1 MMKRHA
7 SGAAALVLALLSGC
21 RGSTS
26 DDPVAVRLVDLFA
39 RQKPSSQAPSALPAS
54 PMSEWRFAAA
64 PASAGRAHLGWEA
77 GPGVAEL
84 TVRNGRL
91 AGRSSDDFPVLHC
104 ERTAGLD
111 QRDLLHS
118 VEVRMSASAG
128 SNLAVQFV
136 GAEEVD
142 LGEAVG
148 QGRMVPWRVATPIV
162 AGGDVRT
169 YVLSA
174 ASNPFPIPAAS
185 VRHILIRPTDAA
197 DATFEI
203 ESIRLVFRKDFL
215 AGIPAGV
222 SWQGLSE
229 VYRET
234 LVAHAPEAVS
244 LEVDVPRDAF
254 LDLAV
259 GTLETE
265 PVTFR
270 VAVREGRGEE
280 TVALERMVSKPE
292 AWEPAPVDLSEW
304 GGRRVA
310 LTLTL
315 QAKRPDALGFWGSPV
330 VRRRVAAAGERDG
343 EAGRPRGVILILAD
357 TLRQDH
363 LDVYGEPR
371 ETAPVLRRM
380 AKEGALFRHAF
391 AEGTWTKV
399 SAPALLTSRYPL
411 STGVLDFEDRLP
423 SSAVTLAEAFRDAG
437 YATLNLSSII
447 FTGRFSNLHQGF
459 EELHEASSLADR
471 RSSKTAKEYVDRLV
485 PWLERHR
492 DVPFFVLL
500 HLLDPH
506 DPYEPKPPYNGKWAD
521 PARKEEHEKRTLAVR
536 ERIAD
541 PLLQAFGMPS
551 RGEVT
556 AAGFD
561 PETFIGYEKD
571 WYDGAILGMDTEIGR
586 LLRELRRLGLERDVL
601 VAFASD
607 HGEEFFDHGRTSHGQ
622 TVYGELTNVPL
633 IFWGAGVKPGR
644 VVDSTVQ
651 NLDVMPTLLEASGV
665 PLPAGLDGRSLLAHL
680 AGSGLGGRERPAF
693 AVKAATRDFFG
704 PRPRETESLAVWSGG
719 WKLIHNVQRP
729 QGKPEFEL
737 YDFRQDPLDQRD
749 VAAQHPDVVR
759 SLAGL
764 LAGWRPRAESR
775 RLPSD
780 AEAARTLGSK
790 ELERLRSLG
799 YIR

>member
-1 MMKRHA
+1 MMTRLA
-7 SGAAALVLALLSGC
+7 SCAAALAVALLAGC
-21 RGSTS
+21 RGPAS
-26 DDPVAVRLVDLFA
+26 DDPAAVRLVDLLA
-39 RQKPSSQAPSALPAS
+39 RQKPASQAPAAPPA
-54 PMSEWRFAAA
+54 PAMSEWRFAAA
-64 PASAGRAHLGWEA
+64 PAASEPALLGWKA
-77 GPGVAEL
+77 GPGVADL
-84 TVRNGRL
+84 AVRNGRL
-91 AGRSSDDFPVLHC
+91 AGRSSDDFPVLHF

-111 QRDLLHS
+111 QQDLLHS

-128 SNLAVQFV
+128 SNLSVQFV

-142 LGEAVG
+142 LAQAVG

-174 ASNPFPIPAAS
+174 ASDPLPIPAAK

-197 DATFEI
+197 GADFEI
-203 ESIRLVFRKDFL
+203 ESIRLVFRKGFL

-244 LEVDVPRDAF
+244 LEVDVPRNAF

-259 GTLETE
+259 GTLEAE

-280 TVALERMVSKPE
+280 KVVLEKTVSKPE

-304 GGRRVA
+304 GGRQVA
-310 LTLTL
+310 FTLTL
-315 QAKRPDALGFWGSPV
+315 QAKRLGALGFWGSPV
-330 VRRRVAAAGERDG
+330 VRRRVAADE
-343 EAGRPRGVILILAD
+343 ETGRPQGVILILAD
-357 TLRQDH
+357 TLRRDH
-363 LDVYGEPR
+363 LDVYGYPR
-371 ETAPVLRRM
+371 QTAPVLRRM
-380 AKEGALFRHAF
+380 AKEGTLFRHAVT
-391 AEGTWTKV
+391 EGTWTKV

-437 YATLNLSSII
+437 YATLNLSSIL

-459 EELHEASSLADR
+459 EELHESASLADHH
-471 RSSKTAKEYVDRLV
+471 STKTAREYVDRLV

-500 HLLDPH
+500 HVLDPH
-506 DPYEPKPPYNGKWAD
+506 DPYEPKPPYDGKWAD
-521 PARKEEHEKRTLAVR
+521 PARKEEHGKRALAVR

-541 PLLQAFGMPS
+541 PLLQYFGMPN
-551 RGEVT
+551 RDEVA

-561 PETFIGYEKD
+561 PADYIGQERD
-571 WYDGAILGMDTEIGR
+571 WYDGSILGMDAEIGR
-586 LLRELRRLGLERDVL
+586 LLGELKRLGLERDVL
-601 VAFASD
+601 MAFASD
-607 HGEEFFDHGRTSHGQ
+607 HGEEFFDHGRMFHGQ

-633 IFWGAGVKPGR
+633 IFWGAGAKPGQ
-644 VVDSTVQ
+644 VVDATVQ

-665 PLPAGLDGRSLLAHL
+665 PVPEGLDGRSLVPHL
-680 AGSGLGGRERPAF
+680 AGRGNGGRERPAF
-693 AVKAATRDFFG
+693 AVKAATRDIFG
-704 PRPRETESLAVWSGG
+704 PPPRENESMAVWSEG
-719 WKLIHNVQRP
+719 WKLIHNVERP
-729 QGKPEFEL
+729 DGSPEFEL
-737 YDFRQDPLDQRD
+737 YDFRKDPLDRHD
-749 VAAQHPDVVR
+749 VAARHPDVVR
-759 SLAGL
+759 KLAGL
-764 LAGWRPRAESR
+764 LAGWRRQAESR

-780 AEAARTLGSK
+780 AEAARSLGSE

-799 YIR
+799 YIQ